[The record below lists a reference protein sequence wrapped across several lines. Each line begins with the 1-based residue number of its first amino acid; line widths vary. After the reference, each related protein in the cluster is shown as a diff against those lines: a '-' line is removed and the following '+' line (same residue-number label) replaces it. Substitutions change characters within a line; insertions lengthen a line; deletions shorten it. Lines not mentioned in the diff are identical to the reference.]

1 MSNQNQKGEEKRK
14 QMNNIIDFNTARGK
28 SIPNKSIHKEQEVVE
43 HPIGSKPITP
53 EEMMEEIEETF
64 LMGKQEAIYQT
75 VATFLSTPE
84 AVKYNII
91 GVEIIIE
98 NGYINC
104 YWKFGER
111 GVPNGE

>member
-1 MSNQNQKGEEKRK
+1 MNQEKENTVNKVIDMSNYFKSQNKDK
-14 QMNNIIDFNTARGK
+14 DVNT
-28 SIPNKSIHKEQEVVE
+28 VVE
-43 HPIGSKPITP
+43 KPIGSEQLTS
-53 EEMMEEIEETF
+53 EDLMEELEDAF
-64 LMGKQEAIYQT
+64 LMGKQEAVYQS

-84 AVKYNII
+84 AAKNNII

-111 GVPNGE
+111 GNINGR

>member
-1 MSNQNQKGEEKRK
+1 MGNVIDMETAKKLANKVHKIENAKDEVVEKPIGEEKL
-14 QMNNIIDFNTARGK
+14 
-28 SIPNKSIHKEQEVVE
+28 
-43 HPIGSKPITP
+43 TP
-53 EEMMEEIEETF
+53 EDLMEELEDAF
-64 LMGKQEAIYQT
+64 LMGKQEAVYQT

-84 AVKYNII
+84 AAKNNII

-111 GVPNGE
+111 GADNGK

>member
-1 MSNQNQKGEEKRK
+1 MNQEKENTVNK
-14 QMNNIIDFNTARGK
+14 IIDMGKYLKSANKDVNT
-28 SIPNKSIHKEQEVVE
+28 VVE
-43 HPIGSKPITP
+43 KPIGSEQLTS
-53 EEMMEEIEETF
+53 EDLMEELEDAF
-64 LMGKQEAIYQT
+64 LMGKQEAVYQS

-84 AVKYNII
+84 AIKNNII

-111 GVPNGE
+111 GVE